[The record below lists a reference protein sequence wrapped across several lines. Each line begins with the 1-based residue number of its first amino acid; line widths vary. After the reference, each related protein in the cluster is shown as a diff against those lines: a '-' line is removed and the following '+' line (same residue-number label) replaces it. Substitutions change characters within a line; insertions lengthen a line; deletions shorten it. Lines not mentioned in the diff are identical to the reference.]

1 MIQIDAPWSVILLE
15 LTGVMIVLCLL
26 LGVRASLRRRKEWA
40 AANKLVA
47 ALKGEQEARR
57 QEIRSLLASK
67 YGYHGD
73 QLNEK
78 ATAISRA
85 EWRFY
90 QTLINIYLKRDAESV
105 VSLHRAFAE
114 ATDPYYRLEVLA
126 APAAQPA
133 KPPPEPPPEPQQE
146 IRPAAPRP
154 SAVPMNV
161 MGGVEA
167 LDDFAEMQHLR
178 EENERLSEELQ
189 ITMGTIS
196 RMLSEYSSIVG
207 RGGADEGGDD
217 FMDMFNED
225 SAG

>member
-1 MIQIDAPWSVILLE
+1 MIQIDAPWSVVLLE
-15 LTGVMIVLCLL
+15 LTAVMMVICLL
-26 LGVRASLRRRKEWA
+26 LAVRAFLRRRKEWST
-40 AANKLVA
+40 ANKLVA
-47 ALKGEQEARR
+47 NLKEEQDARR

-73 QLNEK
+73 KLDEK
-78 ATAISRA
+78 AAAISRA

-126 APAAQPA
+126 APAAEPA
-133 KPPPEPPPEPQQE
+133 KPPPEAQKESSPEVPK
-146 IRPAAPRP
+146 PAA
-154 SAVPMNV
+154 AVQMNI
-161 MGGVEA
+161 MDGVEA

-207 RGGADEGGDD
+207 RGSTDDEGDD